1 MSFQW
6 HNSGVGRYDRTNS
19 RDGHRVSAR
28 APPRPSADFLLHML
42 NHGKSDAEL
51 KGVDV
56 DCLVFRPTE
65 QRT

>member
-1 MSFQW
+1 MGTGS
-6 HNSGVGRYDRTNS
+6 VL
-19 RDGHRVSAR
+19 
-28 APPRPSADFLLHML
+28 APPPPSADFLLHML

-56 DCLVFRPTE
+56 ECLVFRPTE